1 MPQLQSTIS
10 DARFKEIA
18 HLAHRQLLEENLW
31 YFCTKSGIT
40 LDGKPFSFDRH
51 EYLEEPYKVIRECR
65 EMVFEKAAQMGISTL
80 VLLNAFHGCKNL
92 AYPHGVLYLLP
103 SKTDV
108 TDFSKSKAQ
117 GILDENPNMAKWVTD
132 TDTANIKKIGKAI
145 VFFRGMCSR
154 VGLKCHDDKT
164 EVLTHEGWKYF
175 KDVTMK
181 DEVATR
187 SPTGSFMWQ
196 QVTNIANLSYKGK
209 MFEFKANGLNFC
221 VTPNHRLLLTDH
233 ENPDREWIDT
243 AERILPKL
251 NSHLAVVRTCKDWDG
266 IIPEFAKRNETIWC
280 QISITG
286 RSKNSRW
293 KHLGNYPDRIVN
305 LRDWVAF
312 LGIYVAEGST
322 SGVRSGKFTAG
333 RCRVSISQ
341 KTSSPNFR
349 YIKSLLNRLPFDWK
363 YASNSFYID
372 DIELAK
378 IMFPLGNKYTKE
390 LPQWVLDLPS
400 RYLKVLWK
408 FAVMG
413 DGHITKPKNG
423 RKPYCNY
430 ATVSKKLADQFQ
442 EVLQKIGLSSSIL
455 IQTPSKNLTLPGGR
469 KPKSISTLYLVS
481 ERRSRCS
488 TVPKPTEIDYDGRVY
503 CVSVPNSVV
512 YTRRN
517 GYAIWSGNTISVDL
531 TIFDEIEEVEDWS
544 LVALAEER
552 MSHVENPSIH
562 RLSVPSIPGY
572 GVDAYFAGS
581 DDIGIPPSDQR
592 YWMIKCE
599 HCGEYNCLEDE
610 FPDCIIEVSAKDQ
623 TAIRACKKCKRELN
637 ISIGRWVAKEPGRYV
652 RGYHFSQ
659 LFSHYIN
666 PWKILDQFRKKR
678 ELSTLFNDK
687 LGIPYVEAE
696 ARLETKEV
704 LALCGSDPQLASFEG
719 PAAMGIDQP
728 KEEGGKF
735 HVTIAYR
742 MSGQPCNIIR
752 VCVRN
757 KWNDLADLMKTHN
770 VARCVV
776 DAQPDQAKAR
786 EFAKEFQGR
795 VYLCFYAE
803 KQRGAYRWND
813 DQMTVSVDRTESL
826 NASTRAVH
834 ESSMSL
840 PRKDDE
846 IIQFARQLHNIA
858 RKKEEDKDTGNVR
871 QIWIKTG
878 ADHWRHSYNYCFL
891 ALPEIGEYV
900 KPRNDREWKRKKNRG
915 ASSWKTV

>member
-117 GILDENPNMAKWVTD
+117 GILDENEVISKWITKGD
-132 TDTANIKKIGKAI
+132 TDTSNIKKIGKALLY
-145 VFFRGMCSR
+145 FRGMMSR
-154 VGLKCHDDKT
+154 IALK
-164 EVLTHEGWKYF
+164 
-175 KDVTMK
+175 
-181 DEVATR
+181 
-187 SPTGSFMWQ
+187 
-196 QVTNIANLSYKGK
+196 
-209 MFEFKANGLNFC
+209 
-221 VTPNHRLLLTDH
+221 
-233 ENPDREWIDT
+233 
-243 AERILPKL
+243 
-251 NSHLAVVRTCKDWDG
+251 
-266 IIPEFAKRNETIWC
+266 
-280 QISITG
+280 
-286 RSKNSRW
+286 
-293 KHLGNYPDRIVN
+293 
-305 LRDWVAF
+305 
-312 LGIYVAEGST
+312 
-322 SGVRSGKFTAG
+322 
-333 RCRVSISQ
+333 
-341 KTSSPNFR
+341 
-349 YIKSLLNRLPFDWK
+349 
-363 YASNSFYID
+363 
-372 DIELAK
+372 
-378 IMFPLGNKYTKE
+378 
-390 LPQWVLDLPS
+390 
-400 RYLKVLWK
+400 
-408 FAVMG
+408 
-413 DGHITKPKNG
+413 
-423 RKPYCNY
+423 
-430 ATVSKKLADQFQ
+430 
-442 EVLQKIGLSSSIL
+442 
-455 IQTPSKNLTLPGGR
+455 
-469 KPKSISTLYLVS
+469 
-481 ERRSRCS
+481 
-488 TVPKPTEIDYDGRVY
+488 
-503 CVSVPNSVV
+503 
-512 YTRRN
+512 
-517 GYAIWSGNTISVDL
+517 TISVDL
-531 TIFDEIEEVEDWS
+531 TVFDEIEEVENWS

-552 MSHVENPSIH
+552 MSHVDNPSIH

-610 FPDCIIEVSAKDQ
+610 FPDCIIEVSVKDQ
-623 TAIRACKKCKRELN
+623 TAIRACKKCRRELN
-637 ISIGRWVAKEPGRYV
+637 ISQGRWVAKEPGRYV

-659 LFSHYIN
+659 LFSSYIN

-735 HVTIAYR
+735 HVTIAYH

-757 KWNDLADLMKTHN
+757 KWNELADLMKTYN
-770 VARCVV
+770 ISRCVV

-826 NASTRAVH
+826 NASTRAIH
-834 ESSMSL
+834 ESSVSL

-871 QIWIKTG
+871 QTWIKTG

-900 KPRNDREWKRKKNRG
+900 KPRNDREWRKKKQRG
-915 ASSWKTV
+915 ASNWKCV